1 VLSLGPVIPLISL
14 APGPRPVRVTHCR
27 FEHAGQTFGSLTEA
41 PRRPAQLL
49 PHQDG
54 EQRGDEEARR
64 DP

>member
-1 VLSLGPVIPLISL
+1 LISL

-41 PRRPAQLL
+41 PRHPVRFL